1 MGSLN
6 KQFPS
11 FPLSRFEKRKNGM
24 NIQDAIK
31 SGKPFRR
38 RSWPEDGIFVVYVEH
53 DIVLTLEKDFSTS
66 VELDV
71 QDILADDWYT
81 REDLDVVLPAKY
93 MHTSKYISSRE
104 VR

>member
-1 MGSLN
+1 M
-6 KQFPS
+6 
-11 FPLSRFEKRKNGM
+11 KNRM

-38 RSWPEDGIFVVYVEH
+38 RGWPDDGIFVVYVEH

-71 QDILADDWYT
+71 QDILANDWYT
-81 REDLDVVLPAKY
+81 REDADAVPQAKY
-93 MHTSKYISSRE
+93 LRTSKYLSFRE
-104 VR
+104 MR

>member
-6 KQFPS
+6 NQFPS
-11 FPLSRFEKRKNGM
+11 FPLRRVEKRKNGM
-24 NIQDAIK
+24 SIQEAIR

-38 RSWPEDGIFVVYVEH
+38 RGWPDDAVFVVYVEH

-71 QDILADDWYT
+71 QDILADDWYL
-81 REDLDVVLPAKY
+81 REDVTMP
-93 MHTSKYISSRE
+93 TSKYSSFWE